1 MDLSAKILYN
11 DKDVK
16 IRESGVTIKC
26 YFFPFCN
33 SKRIPLSTIIDVHLV
48 NKDSYRIWGT
58 GTFEYWFALDSKRFD
73 YHSFV
78 VIDNGSSMKPAFT
91 CTDNEQA
98 YKIIKE
104 LVEMAR
110 I

>member
-1 MDLSAKILYN
+1 MDLSAKVLYD

-26 YFFPFCN
+26 YFFPFGN
-33 SKRIPLSTIIDVHLV
+33 SKRIPIDRI
-48 NKDSYRIWGT
+48 KDVYLIKKNIYRLWGT

-73 YHSFV
+73 YNCFIA
-78 VIDNGSSMKPAFT
+78 IDNGSSMLPSFT
-91 CTDNEQA
+91 CTDNEGV
-98 YKIIKE
+98 YKLLKE
-104 LVEMAR
+104 L